1 MKKLILCVLILCTL
15 GCHGCIPEL
24 VFTSTEFR
32 TIISG
37 SIDPSFITVGATTKE
52 QVVLRCGYP
61 SAAVSDDERVFTYSW
76 DTFKALFVQ
85 NIFFDSSSPEWHTTY
100 LKIFFD
106 ENDIVKNY
114 TLDKKKK
121 D

>member
-15 GCHGCIPEL
+15 GCHGCWPYL
-24 VFTSTEFR
+24 NLRFR

-37 SIDPSFITVGATTKE
+37 SIDPSFITVGTTTKE

-76 DTFKALFVQ
+76 DTFRDF
-85 NIFFDSSSPEWHTTY
+85 SSPEWHITY

>member
-1 MKKLILCVLILCTL
+1 MKKLILCVLILSSL
-15 GCHGCIPEL
+15 GCHGCIDPIQIVRL
-24 VFTSTEFR
+24 R

-37 SIDPSFITVGATTKE
+37 SIDPSFITVGTTTKE

-76 DTFKALFVQ
+76 GTFRDF
-85 NIFFDSSSPEWHTTY
+85 SSPEWHITY

>member
-15 GCHGCIPEL
+15 GCHGCGPAYL
-24 VFTSTEFR
+24 RFR

-37 SIDPSFITVGATTKE
+37 SIDPSFITVGTTTKK

-76 DTFKALFVQ
+76 DTFRDF
-85 NIFFDSSSPEWHTTY
+85 SSPEWHITY